1 MGEKRIN
8 LTCPIRNLDSSKEVV
23 IVSMFSDNIQ
33 YWINEPLKVLLIMN
47 EEKYLLTGMLT
58 SMELNRFVRRKVITT
73 PLDTNKNVFKTD
85 ELVGITEM
93 ALSLDELDNTDNLED
108 GRLSNVLLNYHM
120 TGSDM
125 SMHFE
130 PIEIGQCGFWCSP
143 FPLSKYASLTHLCQ
157 IVLY

>member
-8 LTCPIRNLDSSKEVV
+8 LSCPIRNLDSSKEVV
-23 IVSMFSDNIQ
+23 IVSIFSDNIQ
-33 YWINEPLKVLLIMN
+33 YRINEPLKVLLIMN
-47 EEKYLLTGMLT
+47 EEKHLLTGMFT
-58 SMELNRFVRRKVITT
+58 SMQLNRFVRRKVITT

-85 ELVGITEM
+85 ELAGITEM

-108 GRLSNVLLNYHM
+108 GRLSNVRLSYHM

-130 PIEIGQCGFWCSP
+130 PIEIG
-143 FPLSKYASLTHLCQ
+143 
-157 IVLY
+157 